1 MTDFEID
8 KYLDV
13 VWVAGGRAF
22 PELDCYGVV
31 QEVRRDLGL
40 EPWPEYAGAT
50 RVELPDLAVAAA
62 AERPGSDLAD
72 GAVAF
77 CYEGSMVTHVAVLV
91 TIDGRQCALECSE
104 AHNVTVL
111 PLGRFERRYTSVEYY
126 G

>member
-1 MTDFEID
+1 MNEFDID
-8 KYLDV
+8 KYLAV
-13 VWVAGGRAF
+13 RWVAGGRVF

-40 EPWPEYAGAT
+40 APWPEYEGAT
-50 RVELPDLAVAAA
+50 REDLPGLAASAVSD
-62 AERPGSDLAD
+62 RPGSDLVD

-91 TIDGRQCALECSE
+91 TVDGRMCALESSE
-104 AHNVTVL
+104 AHDVTLL
-111 PLGRFERRYTSVEYY
+111 PLPRFERRYPRVEYY